1 MTESGRDDPASTESL
16 CPVCLKRVQA
26 RRVSIGTE
34 VFLEKTC
41 PAHGRFCTVIWR
53 GLPRMS
59 EWIRP
64 KRPSPPR
71 DGLPSTDRGCP
82 FDCGLCVRHG
92 QHTCTALLEVTGR
105 CNLACPVCFASSTG
119 AGGEAAADPDTDTVR
134 AWYDRVM
141 AWSGPCNIQL
151 SGGEPTVREDLPE
164 LVAMGRRAG
173 FPFIQLNTNGLR
185 LAREPGYARRL
196 REAGLASVFLQFDG
210 IDDSV
215 YRTLRGRSL
224 LEDKRRA
231 VERCAEA
238 GIGVVLVATLVPGVN
253 TGQIGGI
260 IDLGIAL
267 SPGVRGV
274 HFQPIAYFGRV
285 PHPPDDALRITLP
298 EVIMAVVDQGGGRF
312 RPEDFHPPGCEH
324 ALCSFSGNFI
334 VLEQGRVQPLTRR
347 RDACCGEPV
356 DAAEGAGKAIAA
368 TAARWAAPPA
378 PREGACACGDDD
390 LGRFIARAATHGFSI
405 SGMAF
410 QDAWTVD
417 LERLRGCCIHTVSPD
432 GRLIPFCAYNLT
444 DESGRCLHRGAAGY
458 RPC

>member
-1 MTESGRDDPASTESL
+1 MADSGRDDPASTASL
-16 CPVCLKRVQA
+16 CPVCLERVPA
-26 RRVSIGTE
+26 RRISIGTE

-41 PAHGRFCTVIWR
+41 PAHGRSRTVIWR
-53 GLPRMS
+53 GSPRMS
-59 EWIRP
+59 EWTRP

-92 QHTCTALLEVTGR
+92 QHSCTALLEVTGR
-105 CNLACPVCFASSTG
+105 CNLACPVCFASS
-119 AGGEAAADPDTDTVR
+119 APAAGEAGADPDAGTVR
-134 AWYDRVM
+134 AWYGRVM
-141 AWSGPCNIQL
+141 ARSGPCNIQL

-210 IDDSV
+210 IDDRV
-215 YRTLRGRSL
+215 YRTLRGRPL
-224 LEDKRRA
+224 LDEKRRA

-312 RPEDFHPPGCEH
+312 LPEDFHPPGCEH

-334 VLEQGRVQPLTRR
+334 VLEKGRVQPLTRR

-356 DAAEGAGKAIAA
+356 DAAEGAGRAIAA

-378 PREGACACGDDD
+378 PREGACACGGDD

-444 DESGRCLHRGAAGY
+444 DESGRCLHRGAAGG
-458 RPC
+458 RSW